1 MEVNSTKNML
11 TAFSILTPCFCF
23 GGAAGIGCDEKKV
36 ISILGHRTQAQR
48 LAIADA
54 YQRQFG
60 ENLSKRL
67 KSELHGNLEVCFFVR
82 CRMS

>member
-1 MEVNSTKNML
+1 M
-11 TAFSILTPCFCF
+11 FCF
-23 GGAAGIGCDEKKV
+23 GGTAGIGCDEKKV

-67 KSELHGNLEVCFFVR
+67 KSELHSNLEVCFFAR
-82 CRMS
+82 CRMC